1 MTSQHTP
8 DAVAAVDV
16 PASIGASSMAASD
29 FASDVGP
36 RTLGEAGRAYLG
48 RLRGGDVGA
57 LPALLGMLVLLVIFD
72 RVSPVFF
79 TTGNLANLPRQG
91 AGFILIAMG
100 LVFILL
106 LGEIDLS
113 AGTAGGVCAATM
125 GLVLSKGGDL
135 RLALGGRTFL
145 VLLVLLGLAL
155 LVAVHSRLWP
165 AVLVVGVGGAL
176 MLTDLGKHQVV
187 AIYLAVATGVA
198 IGLLTGFLVARVG
211 IPSFVVTLA
220 LFLAWQGVLLK
231 FLGEGGALN
240 VARFDKVFGL
250 ANENFSP
257 AQGWALLVVLLGGY
271 LGYTIWRSISRRREN
286 LSAEPLSLVLLR
298 GAALTLVGVGAV
310 YFLNQP
316 RGGRGAIQGIPW
328 VVALILVLMV
338 FWTLVLSKSSFGR
351 HLYAVGGNTEAAR
364 RAGIDVPR
372 IKLAAFAIGSGMAAL
387 GGVALSS
394 RLGSIPSDLGGGNTL
409 LYAVA
414 AAVIGGT
421 SLFGGKGKVRDAV
434 IGGLVISLIPN
445 GLGLKPNLGSAYDF
459 MITGMVLLV
468 AASVDALSRKRAA
481 ASGV

>member
-1 MTSQHTP
+1 
-8 DAVAAVDV
+8 
-16 PASIGASSMAASD
+16 
-29 FASDVGP
+29 
-36 RTLGEAGRAYLG
+36 
-48 RLRGGDVGA
+48 
-57 LPALLGMLVLLVIFD
+57 MLVLLVIFD

-165 AVLVVGVGGAL
+165 AVLVVGIGGAL

-298 GAALTLVGVGAV
+298 GAALTLVGVARCTSSTSPAAGAA
-310 YFLNQP
+310 P
-316 RGGRGAIQGIPW
+316 SRASPG
-328 VVALILVLMV
+328 
-338 FWTLVLSKSSFGR
+338 SS
-351 HLYAVGGNTEAAR
+351 H
-364 RAGIDVPR
+364 
-372 IKLAAFAIGSGMAAL
+372 
-387 GGVALSS
+387 
-394 RLGSIPSDLGGGNTL
+394 
-409 LYAVA
+409 
-414 AAVIGGT
+414 
-421 SLFGGKGKVRDAV
+421 
-434 IGGLVISLIPN
+434 
-445 GLGLKPNLGSAYDF
+445 
-459 MITGMVLLV
+459 
-468 AASVDALSRKRAA
+468 
-481 ASGV
+481 